1 MKIARTARPRGYS
14 GMTEVTVRGSLIP
27 IAFPGLPVLMQGLGI
42 GKTEQAIDT
51 TQYEPGLSE
60 EVGILPVKSNVTPS
74 TVGADED
81 IVPPP
86 LPHVP
91 ASRKTFNV
99 PAAGGDSQ
107 PSVPVTVMLGVP
119 CVMVDEERTAV
130 KGHVAY
136 AGERTVAPT
145 IVSTRIESTAT
156 PMNLNV

>member
-1 MKIARTARPRGYS
+1 
-14 GMTEVTVRGSLIP
+14 
-27 IAFPGLPVLMQGLGI
+27 MQGIGI
-42 GKTEQAIDT
+42 GKTAQAIDT

-60 EVGILPVKSNVTPS
+60 EVGIFWEKSLLTSVR
-74 TVGADED
+74 VADENT
-81 IVPPP
+81 VLPP

-91 ASRKTFNV
+91 ASRKTFNA

-145 IVSTRIESTAT
+145 IMSTRTERTVTA
-156 PMNLNV
+156 MNLNL